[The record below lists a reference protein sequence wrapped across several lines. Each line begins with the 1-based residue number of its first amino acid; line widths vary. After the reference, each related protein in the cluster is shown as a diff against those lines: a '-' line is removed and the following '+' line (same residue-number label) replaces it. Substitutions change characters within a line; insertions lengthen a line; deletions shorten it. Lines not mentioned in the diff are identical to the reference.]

1 MRHLPILKAN
11 KINECVAR
19 ITVVG
24 VVRLKKKKK
33 ARCLWLCFSVTTN
46 ILALY
51 LHLSDA
57 LLLLGQVYC

>member
-33 ARCLWLCFSVTTN
+33 RP
-46 ILALY
+46 
-51 LHLSDA
+51 DA
-57 LLLLGQVYC
+57 FGFVSQ

>member
-33 ARCLWLCFSVTTN
+33 GQMP
-46 ILALY
+46 LALF
-51 LHLSDA
+51 LSNH
-57 LLLLGQVYC
+57 